1 MDNKLDSSNISKEKA
16 LEDLNFVS
24 DIIKQFE
31 ESRLEKNVPALKAQL
46 WIDLFLLL
54 SCGTLLFVEWATM
67 GMITRDFY
75 YSVQDSEFRKSGLI
89 NLGII
94 TALGL
99 GFIYLLTWI
108 NWKKTS
114 LSFSKFLEKNFNYLK
129 KLNIGVDFCTKFIAL
144 SLVIAAGKIEY
155 VAPLLLIFQ
164 FDILLQGKIF
174 NFTFKQGSIFGLS
187 ALAIALWMLSDNQ
200 ASMMFPLAFFF
211 AIALYSALKTVHS
224 IRQKK

>member
-1 MDNKLDSSNISKEKA
+1 MDYKLDSSNISKEKA

-31 ESRLEKNVPALKAQL
+31 VSRLEKNVPALKAQL
-46 WIDLFLLL
+46 CIDLFLLIT
-54 SCGTLLFVEWATM
+54 CAGILFVEWVTK

-75 YSVQDSEFRKSGLI
+75 YSVQDSEFRKTGLI

-99 GFIYLLTWI
+99 ASIYLLTWI
-108 NWKKTS
+108 SWKKTS

-129 KLNIGVDFCTKFIAL
+129 RLNIGVDFCTKFIAL

-174 NFTFKQGSIFGLS
+174 NFSFKQGSLLGLS
-187 ALAIALWMLSDNQ
+187 ALGIALWMLSANE

-211 AIALYSALKTVHS
+211 AIALYSTLKTLRH
-224 IRQKK
+224 IRKKK